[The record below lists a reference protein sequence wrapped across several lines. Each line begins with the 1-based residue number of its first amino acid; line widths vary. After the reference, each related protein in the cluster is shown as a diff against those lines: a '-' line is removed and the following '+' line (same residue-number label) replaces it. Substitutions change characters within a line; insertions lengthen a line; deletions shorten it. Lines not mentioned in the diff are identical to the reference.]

1 MQRETLRR
9 QRPVL
14 QHRTST
20 VITTAVMLCLGNTV
34 PVNLQAYIILCIT
47 TLIWGGNTVA
57 GKMAVGHVSPM
68 MLTGLRWV
76 IACTVLLIF
85 AAPQVRRDFPVI
97 RRNWLLLLGYG
108 TVGFTAFN
116 AFLYSALQYTSAINA
131 VIEQAGIP
139 MVIFVMN
146 YVLFRTAFSLAQIAG
161 FTLTLG
167 GVALTA
173 SHGDL
178 TTLLSLDLNQGDAM
192 MMAAVL
198 VYAGYTVALRFKP
211 ENHWKSLIAISA
223 LGALISSIPL
233 VIWEFSTGRMIWPDM
248 AGLGHRRLCRPPAL
262 ARLANPLRA
271 RRRTD
276 RPQPGRPVHQHDPD
290 LRHAT
295 VDHPDRRGAA
305 DISYCRH
312 GTRSGRDRRGRA
324 RPSAACENTL
334 AKFSPA
340 SVRSI

>member
-1 MQRETLRR
+1 
-9 QRPVL
+9 
-14 QHRTST
+14 
-20 VITTAVMLCLGNTV
+20 MLCLGNTV

-211 ENHWKSLIAISA
+211 EIHWKSLIAISA

-248 AGLGHRRLCRPPAL
+248 QGWVIVAYAGLLPSLVSQILYVRGVELIGPNRAGLFINTIPIFGTLLSITLIGEAL
-262 ARLANPLRA
+262 QTFHIAAMALVLVGIAVAER
-271 RRRTD
+271 
-276 RPQPGRPVHQHDPD
+276 GRP
-290 LRHAT
+290 
-295 VDHPDRRGAA
+295 
-305 DISYCRH
+305 
-312 GTRSGRDRRGRA
+312 
-324 RPSAACENTL
+324 RPAQT
-334 AKFSPA
+334 P
-340 SVRSI
+340 

>member
-68 MLTGLRWV
+68 MLTSLRWV

-85 AAPQVRRDFPVI
+85 AAPQVRRDFPAI

-116 AFLYSALQYTSAINA
+116 AFLYSALQDTSAINA

-211 ENHWKSLIAISA
+211 EIHWKSLIAISA

-248 AGLGHRRLCRPPAL
+248 QGWVIVAYAGLLPSLVSQILYVRGVELIGPNRAGLFINTIPIFGTLLSITLIGEAL
-262 ARLANPLRA
+262 QTFHIAAMALVLVGIAVAER
-271 RRRTD
+271 
-276 RPQPGRPVHQHDPD
+276 GRP
-290 LRHAT
+290 
-295 VDHPDRRGAA
+295 
-305 DISYCRH
+305 
-312 GTRSGRDRRGRA
+312 
-324 RPSAACENTL
+324 RPAQT
-334 AKFSPA
+334 P
-340 SVRSI
+340 